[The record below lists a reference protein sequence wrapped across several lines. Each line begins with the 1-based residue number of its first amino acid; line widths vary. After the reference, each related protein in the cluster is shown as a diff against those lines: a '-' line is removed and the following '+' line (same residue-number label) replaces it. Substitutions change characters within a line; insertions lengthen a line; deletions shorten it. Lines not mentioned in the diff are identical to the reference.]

1 MLSKSLFECSFS
13 HAYVVFPGC
22 VFVCCH
28 FSVVDN
34 VSGEAVV
41 LQGQS
46 SFMRQLHDFGAG
58 VDVLVLRIF
67 LLCLLMME
75 AMFFVQL

>member
-1 MLSKSLFECSFS
+1 MLVVRQLLFR
-13 HAYVVFPGC
+13 
-22 VFVCCH
+22 
-28 FSVVDN
+28 
-34 VSGEAVV
+34 
-41 LQGQS
+41 GQS

-75 AMFFVQL
+75 VMLQL